1 MKDVKAKKAEVQKT
15 TKTTK
20 SKISELASRTRKT
33 VSPMLEKGS
42 EAMMHVSAAISK
54 FRKANAKPLDI
65 AEGVMSIA
73 SAIAAFL
80 PPPASSITDIV
91 SGNFTLQYWIS
102 KNVKLKKES
111 N

>member
-20 SKISELASRTRKT
+20 SKISELASKT
-33 VSPMLEKGS
+33 SKKVSPMLEKGS

-80 PPPASSITDIV
+80 PPPASAITDIV
-91 SGNFTLQYWIS
+91 SGKFTLQY
-102 KNVKLKKES
+102 
-111 N
+111 